1 MKRISLIEEN
11 KDFISEEV
19 ILFFQEKYSNYDL
32 DKEFLRR
39 DVHMICDII
48 CGDLNLEG
56 FISPISYAD
65 SEVEEK
71 FYNLNRY
78 KRSFLF
84 FREQN
89 VETLDTIDYTVQ
101 LIKMIAENKQIL
113 IKRGTQKQIMDEQRI
128 LDSKTIQ
135 DIDLIGSLIAI
146 NSGSSK
152 NRTQYIQLMEDY
164 FDKGFI
170 HTKIPEKIYHRL
182 WEHVQKTNWV
192 DASLSTYKKRPDWYH
207 ENKKYYLDPTMIDRP
222 LCEKEFARDIF
233 TNAPPEIIQTS
244 DDLIKEP
251 IFDFLKRF
259 RPPNPITRCVHLWN
273 GSENS
278 PHHCDGVDG
287 TDLMVFCYL
296 TDEKGW
302 DEEWGGYINMLK
314 EVNGKFYHTKNI
326 MPIDGT
332 MVLVNNSTPIF
343 KHGIR
348 DLKYK
353 DKNRYTFIFHY
364 TWSF

>member
-1 MKRISLIEEN
+1 MRILPLIEEN
-11 KDFISEEV
+11 KDFIAEEA
-19 ILFFQEKYSNYDL
+19 ILYFLEKHPNYYF
-32 DKEFLRR
+32 DKEFCRR

-56 FISPISYAD
+56 FISPISYA
-65 SEVEEK
+65 SPYIKEG

-78 KRSFLF
+78 KGSFLC

-89 VETLDTIDYTVQ
+89 EATLDVMSYVIDTIK
-101 LIKMIAENKQIL
+101 LIAENKNPIL
-113 IKRGTQKQIMDEQRI
+113 KRGTYNQIKDPRRCI
-128 LDSKTIQ
+128 SKSKLE
-135 DIDLIGSLIAI
+135 DIDLLGSLIAS
-146 NSGSSK
+146 NAGSSK
-152 NRTQYIQLMEDY
+152 KRSKYTELMEEY

-170 HTKIPEKIYHRL
+170 HTTIPEKIYSKL
-182 WEHVQKTNWV
+182 WDHVNNTNWV
-192 DASLSTYKKRPDWYH
+192 DATLTTYKKRPDWYH

-222 LCEKEFARDIF
+222 IYEKEFANDVY

-244 DDLIKEP
+244 YELIKEP
-251 IFDFLKRF
+251 IFDFLKTF
-259 RPPNPITRCVHLWN
+259 RPPNPVTRCVHLWN

-287 TDLMVFCYL
+287 TDLMIFCYL
-296 TDEKGW
+296 TDEEGW
-302 DEEWGGYINMLK
+302 NEEWGGYINMLK
-314 EVNGKFYHTKNI
+314 EVNGEFYHTKNI

-332 MVLVNNSTPIF
+332 MVIVNNSNPIF

-364 TWSF
+364 TWTF